1 MTEPGLPTAKRR
13 SRLGL
18 FAPFVLLA
26 LVAAGWSAA
35 WFVIRGR
42 TAEAV
47 DAWLDRERQAGRRWS
62 CPDRSV
68 GGYPFR
74 IEVVC
79 PSLAFERPDLTGS
92 IGRVVAVAQ
101 VYDPRHVIAEIEG
114 PMRAGDGRVIVE
126 GAWRA
131 LRTSVRTNKDGFERA
146 SLAIDGPSF
155 RVTGLPA
162 ELIVS
167 GRRFESHARPNP
179 SRNAG
184 EAAYDWSA
192 RADGTRLPLLDE
204 FVGGGDP
211 ADIGLDLTITQAREG
226 PLRSVADLAERWREA
241 GGKLDIANLSLAKG
255 ARRVEARG
263 EARLDELHRPAARIE
278 ASAAGLEDLIAPL
291 LGGGRAG
298 GVGGLLGALAAQAL
312 APRRPAAEEAE
323 AGKPALRPLPPV
335 RLEGG
340 RLYLGPIA
348 VPGVRLA
355 PLY

>member
-1 MTEPGLPTAKRR
+1 MTETGLPTSPRR

-26 LVAAGWSAA
+26 LVAVGWSVA

-42 TAEAV
+42 TADAI

-68 GGYPFR
+68 GGFPFR

-92 IGRVVAVAQ
+92 IGRIVAVAQ

-114 PMRAGDGRVIVE
+114 PMRAGDGRVTVE

-131 LRTSVRTNKDGFERA
+131 SQASVRTTKDGFERA
-146 SLAIDGPSF
+146 SLAIEGPSF

-162 ELIVS
+162 ELIAS
-167 GRRFESHARPNP
+167 GRRFESHVRPSP
-179 SRNAG
+179 SRNAS

-192 RADGTRLPLLDE
+192 RAEGTKLPLLDE
-204 FVGGGDP
+204 FVGGADP
-211 ADIGLDLTITQAREG
+211 ADIGLDLTVTQAREA
-226 PLRSVADLAERWREA
+226 PLRSVPDVLERWREA
-241 GGKLDIANLSLAKG
+241 GGKLDLTNLSVAKG

-263 EARLDELHRPAARIE
+263 EARLDELHRPTARIE
-278 ASAAGLEDLIAPL
+278 ASAAGLEELIGSL
-291 LGGGRAG
+291 LGGGRS
-298 GVGGLLGALAAQAL
+298 GGLGGLVGALAGQAL
-312 APRRPAAEEAE
+312 ARRPAEPGGEP
-323 AGKPALRPLPPV
+323 GKPALKPLPPV
-335 RLEGG
+335 RLEAG

-348 VPGVRLA
+348 VPGVRLQ